1 MSDIIFAEQRPAAS
15 IGNTMPALTLPLPL
29 LLALLTALSP
39 LAIDMYLPAME
50 AMAGDLQTSIH
61 LVELSVSSYLLG
73 FALGQ
78 LGGGPLSD
86 RYGRRP
92 LIITGLVLFALSS
105 AALMLTTSLEALL
118 ALRFLQAIGGGLAT
132 VNSSAIVRD
141 RFQGADVAKTL
152 SLVSMIMMLAP
163 LVAPMLGALTLSFAG
178 WRTIFQTLT
187 IYAVLVLIILVWQ
200 LEESHPPHK
209 RQQRLP
215 VRDYLRVIR
224 HVRARR
230 FILAQ
235 ALAST
240 GMFVFITA
248 SPYLYLDYFEQD
260 AGHFPWLFGA
270 NVLTMMAMNRLNI
283 LLLRRFDSQ
292 QILRAGLSLQLSSA
306 LLLVLLFSA
315 YPQQA
320 SLSLTLPLMMLFIGS
335 LGLISANA
343 TATILHYFRDI
354 SATAT
359 ALTGVSVFCSG
370 SLFGLIWG
378 HLHNGTPLPMMAVML
393 CTALLAN
400 LALCRIPAEQSDAV
414 TTS

>member
-1 MSDIIFAEQRPAAS
+1 
-15 IGNTMPALTLPLPL
+15 MPARTLPLPL

-61 LVELSVSSYLLG
+61 LVELSVSTYLLG

-78 LGGGPLSD
+78 LSGGPLSD

-92 LIITGLVLFALSS
+92 LIITGLIIFALSS
-105 AALMLTTSLEALL
+105 VALIVTTSLTSLL
-118 ALRFLQAIGGGLAT
+118 VLRFMQAIGGGLAT

-152 SLVSMIMMLAP
+152 SLVSMIMMVAP
-163 LVAPMLGALTLSFAG
+163 LVAPMLGALTLKVAG
-178 WRTIFQTLT
+178 WRTIFITLSV
-187 IYAVLVLIILVWQ
+187 YAALVLILLVWQ
-200 LEESHPPHK
+200 LEESHPAHK
-209 RQQRLP
+209 RQHRLP
-215 VRDYLRVIR
+215 LGNYLRVIK

-248 SPYLYLDYFEQD
+248 SPYLYLEYFQQSAER
-260 AGHFPWLFGA
+260 FPWLFGA
-270 NVLTMMAMNRLNI
+270 NVLMMMSMNRLNI
-283 LLLRRFDSQ
+283 VLLRRYDSGH
-292 QILRAGLSLQLSSA
+292 ILRAGLLLQLISA
-306 LLLVLLFSA
+306 LLLVLLFVVQ
-315 YPQQA
+315 PQDA
-320 SLSLTLPLMMLFIGS
+320 SLLLVLPLIMLFVGS
-335 LGLISANA
+335 LGLISANS

-359 ALTGVSVFCSG
+359 ALSGVTVFCSG
-370 SLFGLIWG
+370 ALFGLIWG
-378 HLHNGTPLPMMAVML
+378 HLHNGTPIPMMLVML
-393 CTALLAN
+393 SSTALAN
-400 LALCRIPAEQSDAV
+400 LALYRIPAERQHAE
-414 TTS
+414 TEATI

>member
-187 IYAVLVLIILVWQ
+187 I
-200 LEESHPPHK
+200 
-209 RQQRLP
+209 
-215 VRDYLRVIR
+215 
-224 HVRARR
+224 
-230 FILAQ
+230 
-235 ALAST
+235 
-240 GMFVFITA
+240 
-248 SPYLYLDYFEQD
+248 
-260 AGHFPWLFGA
+260 
-270 NVLTMMAMNRLNI
+270 
-283 LLLRRFDSQ
+283 
-292 QILRAGLSLQLSSA
+292 
-306 LLLVLLFSA
+306 
-315 YPQQA
+315 
-320 SLSLTLPLMMLFIGS
+320 
-335 LGLISANA
+335 
-343 TATILHYFRDI
+343 
-354 SATAT
+354 
-359 ALTGVSVFCSG
+359 
-370 SLFGLIWG
+370 
-378 HLHNGTPLPMMAVML
+378 
-393 CTALLAN
+393 
-400 LALCRIPAEQSDAV
+400 
-414 TTS
+414 

>member
-1 MSDIIFAEQRPAAS
+1 
-15 IGNTMPALTLPLPL
+15 MPARTLPLPL

-50 AMAGDLQTSIH
+50 AMAGDLETSIH
-61 LVELSVSSYLLG
+61 LVELSVSTYLLG

-78 LGGGPLSD
+78 LSGGPLSD

-92 LIITGLVLFALSS
+92 LIIIGLIIFALSS
-105 AALMLTTSLEALL
+105 AALIVTTSLSTLL
-118 ALRFLQAIGGGLAT
+118 ALRFIQAVGGGLAT

-152 SLVSMIMMLAP
+152 SLVSMIMMVAP

-178 WRTIFQTLT
+178 WRTIFIMLSV
-187 IYAVLVLIILVWQ
+187 YAALVLIILVWQ
-200 LEESHPPHK
+200 LEESHPAHK

-215 VRDYLRVIR
+215 VRDYLRVIK

-248 SPYLYLDYFEQD
+248 SPYLYLDYFEQS
-260 AGHFPWLFGA
+260 AERFPWLFGA
-270 NVLTMMAMNRLNI
+270 NVLMMMSMNRLNM
-283 LLLRRFDSQ
+283 LLLRRFDSRH
-292 QILRAGLSLQLSSA
+292 ILRAGLALQLSSA
-306 LLLVLLFSA
+306 VLLVQLFITH
-315 YPQQA
+315 PQDA
-320 SLSLTLPLMMLFIGS
+320 SLSLVLPLMMLFVGS

-359 ALTGVSVFCSG
+359 ALTGVTVFCSG
-370 SLFGLIWG
+370 AVFGLIWAQ
-378 HLHNGTPLPMMAVML
+378 LHNGTPLPMMLVML
-393 CTALLAN
+393 SSAALAN
-400 LALCRIPAEQSDAV
+400 MALYRVPSEQPHAETESE
-414 TTS
+414 T